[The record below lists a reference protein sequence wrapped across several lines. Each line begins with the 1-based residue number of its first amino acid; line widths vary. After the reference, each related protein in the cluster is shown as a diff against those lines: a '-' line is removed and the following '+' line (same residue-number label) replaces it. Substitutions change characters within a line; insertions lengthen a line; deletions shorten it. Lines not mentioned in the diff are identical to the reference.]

1 MVIQKSS
8 NVKNSG
14 WNLVNTL
21 LYPTIFLGLTPFFI
35 DQLGETLFGQ
45 WMLLNSY
52 VLISVQ
58 IISFGLPVAITAHVA
73 EAVGAKDLNKLYA
86 YINSSAKLLGRI
98 SLAVTVL
105 AGIILILPHSE
116 FSFFGEYTWITFA
129 LSTFSIAVKLQEN
142 LGQSILKGYE
152 RYDRASY
159 YNMGNR
165 IGALILQIAA
175 VAYGYSLLSIISVT
189 LIVNLVM
196 VATQWRSITKEL
208 PDYHFNVFKTYPE
221 QKDLTHFGF
230 WNWLQIIIA
239 AAAFQLD
246 RFIIAGYL
254 GTATL
259 TYYTLAANI
268 ANQLHLAFESL
279 VGSVLPKF
287 AKLKATDSDTKDHFI
302 TARTFSVGTS
312 ILGLAGLYLIS
323 EPVFTLWLGEIK
335 YLKLKPFF
343 DLFIIFELLII
354 LTIIPK
360 TYLNAV
366 KALTL
371 ATGLELFYKAAMII
385 GMVGGFF
392 LFGSVES
399 LIQGQIIALVVS
411 IPIFLH
417 VVNQSVLRNPAWQE
431 VVLGILPSILIS
443 IGIAF
448 HSREIMAVSIIGAI
462 IMFWIFYMRDPAFK
476 TKLLVE

>member
-1 MVIQKSS
+1 MVIKKSS

-58 IISFGLPVAITAHVA
+58 IISFGLPVSITAHVA
-73 EAVGAKDLNKLYA
+73 EAVGANDLKKLYS
-86 YINSSAKLLGRI
+86 YINASAKLLGI
-98 SLAVTVL
+98 LS
-105 AGIILILPHSE
+105 GIVAMIAAAIFILPHAQ
-116 FSFFGEYTWITFA
+116 FTIFGADTWIMFA

-152 RYDRASY
+152 RYDRASF

-165 IGALILQIAA
+165 IGALILQIGA
-175 VAYGYSLLSIISVT
+175 VLYGYSLLSIIVVT
-189 LIVNLVM
+189 LVANLIM
-196 VATQWRSITKEL
+196 VVAQWKSITNEL
-208 PDYHFNVFKTYPE
+208 PDYKVNLIRSYPE
-221 QKDLTHFGF
+221 QKELTHFGF
-230 WNWLQIIIA
+230 WNWIQIVIA

-287 AKLKATDSDTKDHFI
+287 AKLRASDSDTKEHFI
-302 TARTFSVGTS
+302 TARAFSVGSS
-312 ILGLAGLYLIS
+312 IIGLTGLYLVS
-323 EPVFTLWLGEIK
+323 EPLFTLWLGEAK
-335 YLKLKPFF
+335 YLKFKPFF
-343 DLFIIFELLII
+343 ELFIIFELLII

-366 KALTL
+366 KSLTL
-371 ATGLELFYKAAMII
+371 ATGLELFYKSAMIL
-385 GMVGGFF
+385 GMVAGFV
-392 LFGSVES
+392 LLGTGTS
-399 LIQGQIIALVVS
+399 LIQGQIIALIIS

-417 VVNQSVLRNPAWQE
+417 IVNQEVLKNSVWRE
-431 VVLGILPSILIS
+431 VLLGVLPSILIS
-443 IGIAF
+443 FGIAYGATQ
-448 HSREIMAVSIIGAI
+448 IMWASLVMAT
-462 IMFWIFYMRDPAFK
+462 MTFWAFYLRDPSFK
-476 TKLLVE
+476 TKLLLE